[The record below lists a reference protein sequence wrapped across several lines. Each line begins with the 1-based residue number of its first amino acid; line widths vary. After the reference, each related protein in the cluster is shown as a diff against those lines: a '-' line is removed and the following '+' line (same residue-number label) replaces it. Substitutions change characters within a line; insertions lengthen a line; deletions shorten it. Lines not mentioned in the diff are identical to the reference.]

1 MNDFESSM
9 YTAHATRLANKLD
22 AAILKGDLNKV
33 KETCRYIINHNDSLR
48 GKLLFGVESTYYTLL
63 NDAFK
68 YPDIF
73 KYLLYQSKLNVD
85 LLLEQQYTKLFSTA
99 VKNNFDEIAKILI
112 ENCWLK
118 TSTLKFFVSI
128 SIASRRLDLVKM
140 IIDNSDNIM
149 PTAGPL
155 RQPNYG
161 FISQIV
167 SKLINGGDY
176 YEFIDYF
183 FNHPKFDKT
192 KVYIDFLSKRET
204 YISLVYLSDNTV
216 DWIIS
221 YLEMQ
226 PEINSNPIKKL
237 VAEGV
242 L

>member
-1 MNDFESSM
+1 M
-9 YTAHATRLANKLD
+9 YTTHVTRLANKLD
-22 AAILKGDLNKV
+22 AAVLKGNLNEV
-33 KETCRYIINHNDSLR
+33 KQTCKYIISHNDSLR

-68 YPDIF
+68 YPEIF
-73 KYLLYQSKLNVD
+73 RYLLYQSKLDVD

-112 ENCWLK
+112 GDCWLK

-140 IIDNSDNIM
+140 IVDNSDDIL
-149 PTAGPL
+149 PTSGPL
-155 RQPNYG
+155 RQPSYG

-176 YEFIDYF
+176 YTFIDYF

-192 KVYIDFLSKRET
+192 KVYIDFLSNRET
-204 YISLVYLSDNTV
+204 YTQLPYLSSNTV
-216 DWIIS
+216 DWVIS
-221 YLEMQ
+221 YLEMH
-226 PEINSNPIKKL
+226 PEINVNPIKKL